1 MDVSR
6 VRRRAC
12 GDVGDDGT
20 LRAEHPRARAV
31 RGQHGD
37 HRERARFFPLGEEF
51 TMSPSRR
58 YDGDDAGFTS
68 AVRLVDDDH
77 VRDDAARAPRCVV
90 PGPTRA
96 RVEGDRDGISVRVQ
110 DGAGEYRRRN
120 NVELG
125 RCGKSAGVS
134 LLRRPRRRL
143 GVRRRWQRHAGRT
156 VRHHSPRGGGGARRS
171 ALSRGRRGKFTRG
184 K

>member
-37 HRERARFFPLGEEF
+37 HRERRRFFPLREEF
-51 TMSPSRR
+51 TMPTSRR
-58 YDGDDAGFTS
+58 YDGDDASFTS
-68 AVRLVDDDH
+68 SVRLVDDDH

-90 PGPTRA
+90 PGPERA
-96 RVEGDRDGISVRVQ
+96 WVEGDRDGIAVRVQ
-110 DGAGEYRRRN
+110 DGAGEYRRRSY
-120 NVELG
+120 VERSRRG
-125 RCGKSAGVS
+125 ESAGVS

-143 GVRRRWQRHAGRT
+143 GVRRRW
-156 VRHHSPRGGGGARRS
+156 
-171 ALSRGRRGKFTRG
+171 
-184 K
+184 